1 VINKGNK
8 SLGKWGEELAMHWL
22 TGQGLEVVAMSYR
35 TPHGEI
41 DLIMEDQGQIVFVEV
56 KTRTNTKLGFPEDAI
71 TFRKFNHILDSA
83 SYYFQQNPGLTEDWR
98 IDVIAIIGTP
108 TTKIPDIHWFKNVH
122 P

>member
-1 VINKGNK
+1 VINKGKK
-8 SLGKWGEELAMHWL
+8 SLGRWGEELAMQWL
-22 TGQGLEVVAMSYR
+22 TGQGLEVVVMSYR

-41 DLIMEDQGQIVFVEV
+41 DLIMEDQGQIVFIEV

-71 TFRKFNHILDSA
+71 TLRKFNHIVDSA

-108 TTKIPDIHWFKNVH
+108 TTIIPDIHWFKNVH